1 MLRLVNNPGGAGRG
15 ERREGAML
23 LGSGG
28 AWVRIGA
35 SATLSGWVELMSG
48 RGWVHASHGR
58 DSALGRTRAFPFTA
72 SAKSK
77 GAETAMPH
85 A

>member
-1 MLRLVNNPGGAGRG
+1 MLV
-15 ERREGAML
+15 
-23 LGSGG
+23 GSGG
-28 AWVRIGA
+28 AWVRVGA
-35 SATLSGWVELMSG
+35 SATLSGWVELMSGRGWVHASLMSG

-85 A
+85 AEYP